1 MKIHSLLVLPVI
13 AIILLSS
20 CKPQKAIGYLEDF
33 TDTSGKAQV
42 KYPEP
47 LIQKNDILSIVVYS
61 DAIDQGTT
69 DRLYNLAN
77 TGINAATQGYL
88 VDNEG
93 YIQYPRVG
101 KLKADGLTKHQLSE
115 EITKRLSNELKN
127 PSVIIRLANFKIT
140 MLGEVARPGPISLPS
155 EKVTILEAIGLAGD
169 ISVYGKKDDIV
180 VLRDVDGSV
189 EHGKVDLY
197 FGLYITNRFCKKYI
211 IKSPSPVLFICFE
224 SDSSRDT
231 VNGSS
236 VAEIEIRAQQANR
249 YRYQEHR
256 QESYIF
262 KEKIF
267 YGKCAKIFISGLI
280 SLH

>member
-127 PSVIIRLANFKIT
+127 PSVIIRLTNFKIT

-189 EHGKVDLY
+189 EHGKVDLSSKN
-197 FGLYITNRFCKKYI
+197 L
-211 IKSPSPVLFICFE
+211 FE
-224 SDSSRDT
+224 SPYYFLRQGDVVL
-231 VNGSS
+231 VNPSKNKARLSDQVFNQRLGIAFS
-236 VAEIEIRAQQANR
+236 VVNMVALLYNVFR
-249 YRYQEHR
+249 
-256 QESYIF
+256 
-262 KEKIF
+262 
-267 YGKCAKIFISGLI
+267 
-280 SLH
+280 